1 MMFSIVMLA
10 SFIVISVMDI
20 PVSKTVVAEAVA
32 REAIAERS
40 EQDQGQPEKIYCNAT
55 LDDDFRPGSVQVVL
69 DEEISDYNGLSDSF
83 FETFFRDIE
92 YTAIEDMCN
101 YSDAVKNNDML
112 KKHFESIDFRQVI
125 SLKIPGKTKQDVL
138 DTIKQLEEIDGVY
151 CAEPNYIYEIESIS
165 TTGDL
170 SETTNDLANIAST
183 EMPAYSATPND
194 PRLGSLWGLTDVYG
208 INADLAWQTT
218 TGSPD
223 VRVGIIDSGISEH
236 EDLIGNLDDG
246 WDFYNNNSVTDDD
259 MSGHGTHVAGTIGA
273 VGDNGLGV
281 TGVAQNITL
290 VPLQVSYTDSSGNNH
305 IAVDA
310 VQMAISYATDS
321 WGTSEPI
328 SVLNYS
334 VSGFGTSTNLL
345 SMIST
350 FPGLFVW
357 AAGNQNTNVD
367 TYSTI
372 ARFDLDNLIS
382 VGAIRSNGERPDV
395 GNWGYDASGNP
406 QGSNYGSAVDIYAPG
421 DNILSTIP
429 NNQYGNKSGTSM
441 AAPHVTGAAAL
452 LKSFDPSLTGAQLKD
467 ILTDGADDITI
478 ESSNAKLLNIGNV
491 LWNLDNPNRLQLK
504 NVGDFEE
511 GGGGCSGVES
521 GWKIKVTNPQNT
533 LIEVV
538 YNMKMC
544 HESDAKNW
552 TNLSHIGSFTL
563 SAGGSRVVEVEGN
576 GSGTHVAFSYVS
588 GNTRYITYANKLDT
602 RRNRIIPG
610 ASNSS
615 FHRYT
620 RNGMEISMVG
630 KYESKWLIDI
640 KNNTGSSYAFY
651 YNGKMCYTND
661 AQNWTGLTDIKKTSS
676 VANGATVRIEIS
688 ENASATDIAISYI
701 SGNKRKIFYAHNL
714 DAKGTMTS
722 NGSEKDYYS
731 YTQNGMTVSISG
743 KNGNTWLIELTN
755 NTGSGRTF
763 YYNAKLCYA
772 GDAQNWN
779 LPIEDERSVYLANG
793 ATTSQPLQISE
804 NMTATSI
811 AICYK
816 ETEKIRKIF
825 YAYDL
830 DSSGTMTS
838 FSDEYNEDNPPDEC
852 LVEGTLITLAD
863 GTQKAVEEL
872 TGTESLLVWNMETG
886 EYDSAPIMF
895 VDSEPIG
902 HYEVIGLTFSDGR
915 TVGVVAEHGF
925 WDVDLNEYVYL
936 DENADDFIGHDF
948 VVRDGA
954 GRSVVTLTDVDIST
968 EVTTVYSPVTYGH
981 LCYFAN
987 GMLTMPGGIEGL
999 FNIFEVDPDTLT
1011 IDEESY
1017 ASDIAEYGLYTYE
1030 EFAETFPISEEVF
1043 EAFNGQYLKVSMGKG
1058 LITEAR
1064 IGELIARYAEF
1075 F

>member
-1 MMFSIVMLA
+1 MVEYRKWKRLISLILAMVILLFAGIVMTICALA
-10 SFIVISVMDI
+10 NKISAGASAGYVDI
-20 PVSKTVVAEAVA
+20 PQITV
-32 REAIAERS
+32 
-40 EQDQGQPEKIYCNAT
+40 
-55 LDDDFRPGSVQVVL
+55 L
-69 DEEISDYNGLSDSF
+69 
-83 FETFFRDIE
+83 
-92 YTAIEDMCN
+92 
-101 YSDAVKNNDML
+101 
-112 KKHFESIDFRQVI
+112 
-125 SLKIPGKTKQDVL
+125 
-138 DTIKQLEEIDGVY
+138 
-151 CAEPNYIYEIESIS
+151 
-165 TTGDL
+165 
-170 SETTNDLANIAST
+170 
-183 EMPAYSATPND
+183 TP
-194 PRLGSLWGLTDVYG
+194 
-208 INADLAWQTT
+208 
-218 TGSPD
+218 
-223 VRVGIIDSGISEH
+223 
-236 EDLIGNLDDG
+236 
-246 WDFYNNNSVTDDD
+246 
-259 MSGHGTHVAGTIGA
+259 
-273 VGDNGLGV
+273 GLG
-281 TGVAQNITL
+281 G
-290 VPLQVSYTDSSGNNH
+290 S
-305 IAVDA
+305 
-310 VQMAISYATDS
+310 
-321 WGTSEPI
+321 
-328 SVLNYS
+328 
-334 VSGFGTSTNLL
+334 
-345 SMIST
+345 
-350 FPGLFVW
+350 
-357 AAGNQNTNVD
+357 AAHWSN
-367 TYSTI
+367 
-372 ARFDLDNLIS
+372 
-382 VGAIRSNGERPDV
+382 SNGEGLAVFTQDTDSLLYKLSNKAGGAKIYRARTETV
-395 GNWGYDASGNP
+395 TYGYSYVLYDGYGKTITDIDSASKHIIIVFETN
-406 QGSNYGSAVDIYAPG
+406 NAV
-421 DNILSTIP
+421 
-429 NNQYGNKSGTSM
+429 
-441 AAPHVTGAAAL
+441 
-452 LKSFDPSLTGAQLKD
+452 
-467 ILTDGADDITI
+467 
-478 ESSNAKLLNIGNV
+478 SSN
-491 LWNLDNPNRLQLK
+491 
-504 NVGDFEE
+504 
-511 GGGGCSGVES
+511 
-521 GWKIKVTNPQNT
+521 
-533 LIEVV
+533 EVV
-538 YNMKMC
+538 YNEFEYMLEDVIGKVQDLNPNGQLPKVNLIGHSRGGITNLQFALDHPEYVESLISIGTPYFGSEVAETVGAIFLGESAGLSDINNLNKLNSYYNRWTSGYESKYKYINSIAIGATTTIDYLQSMLGQYNNEEAEALSGMLTWFSNIAIEQFTAAFAWAAYPFVATTFPAVGKLTQEQFVSLAWQLYEEIKMGVWYGDVMVPIGSQLGAENDKNYYFTKYVREFNEDNASTNPKLAVNNLPVIHNIETYDPDIHNYILKNIRVKSSDVIDNEISNVNRDYQINPSDGSLTITKWHIKVRNNHNKTLMYAYNAKMC
-544 HESDAKNW
+544 FLEDARDWTGLTDINTFYLDPGESK
-552 TNLSHIGSFTL
+552 I
-563 SAGGSRVVEVEGN
+563 VEITPNFFATSIAV
-576 GSGTHVAFSYVS
+576 SYVD
-588 GNTRYITYANKLDT
+588 GNTRYVKYADNLSADYDVYKMT
-602 RRNRIIPG
+602 SYKNTCIYRKY
-610 ASNSS
+610 SS
-615 FHRYT
+615 
-620 RNGMEISMVG
+620 NGMIVSIVG
-630 KYESKWLIDI
+630 KNGTTWLIDI
-640 KNNTGSSYAFY
+640 INNTGSTRSFY

-902 HYEVIGLTFSDGR
+902 HYEVIELTFSDGR

-968 EVTTVYSPVTYGH
+968 EVTTVYSPVTYGY

-1017 ASDIAEYGLYTYE
+1017 TSDIAEYGLYTYE